1 MSDEIFYDRDP
12 ASLSTPIVIL
22 EGDEKYPKLFAMAGE
37 IFAAEIA
44 EGVSKCRK
52 CAFHDDGRC
61 GHAPRCNKGAGV
73 YTYTRGQRHSLS
85 EGSFHGK
92 TEHEFYFVPSELP
105 FPIEKVQVEGVEL

>member
-22 EGDEKYPKLFAMAGE
+22 EGDEKYPKLFAMADE

-52 CAFHDDGRC
+52 CAFHNDVRC

-73 YTYTRGQRHSLS
+73 YTYTRGKRHGFS

-92 TEHEFYFVPSELP
+92 AEHEFYFVPSELP
-105 FPIEKVQVEGVEL
+105 FPIDKVQVEGVEL